1 MSCRLR
7 RHEIS
12 LIIEVSFIHE
22 ENNPKKLL
30 ELFFMPLEIFLCELM
45 NEFLSN
51 ISLKFIFK
59 KLGFSF

>member
-1 MSCRLR
+1 MSCKLQ

-22 ENNPKKLL
+22 ENNPKKLF

-45 NEFLSN
+45 NEFISN
-51 ISLKFIFK
+51 ISLKFILNK
-59 KLGFSF
+59 